1 MESIKNLL
9 ASKNLDEPTE
19 IAALREYCQN
29 LFNFLPEISIKND
42 CIWLKVPNGIIA
54 SELRMRITDIQMRC
68 GLTQKLV
75 IRIAY

>member
-1 MESIKNLL
+1 MESIKDLL

-29 LFNFLPEISIKND
+29 LFNFLPEISTKND